1 MSGFPLAFCLFTA
14 NKLPVRSVSNENYGI
29 VTNRVKASN
38 LAHVFVKAY
47 KTNLE
52 GVPRD
57 SGMGGGTARHSNQFS
72 FVVTGIPPSRT
83 DLLMAN

>member
-38 LAHVFVKAY
+38 LAHVFLKAY

-57 SGMGGGTARHSNQFS
+57 SGMGGGGRHGTQINFHLWSQES
-72 FVVTGIPPSRT
+72 HPHEQTS
-83 DLLMAN
+83 